1 MKNMLLLIMILFA
14 AVSFSACSGKQN
26 VSIPQRFDQLESRI
40 EKLENRMDKIESVQQ
55 KAEEEKKADV
65 SKKKKDHWPAVTHS
79 NKVGGGDFPAVTHSK

>member
-1 MKNMLLLIMILFA
+1 MKRILLLIMILFFA
-14 AVSFSACSGKQN
+14 AGFSACSGKQS

-65 SKKKKDHWPAVTHS
+65 SKKKKDHWPATTHS
-79 NKVGGGDFPAVTHSK
+79 NKVSGGNFPAVIHSK